1 MRSVSEPELVVPR
14 TDVIPTA
21 TTEDGRPLTPAQK
34 RFQSLVK
41 RIEAERATLS
51 AWHNHAPAFRQAYW
65 EAIDPLME
73 DLDSATRRWAFA
85 LDGAL
90 EKTIWTAAQRTTLQ
104 ELICDATS
112 NLLMAG
118 DDAEVKA
125 LFDKHA
131 LDTYDSQQRDMLLTI
146 KSMAEQELGIDLGDD
161 DFATEDELRE
171 RIRQA
176 EAAAADA
183 APEIEVEPP
192 PVKPQVSATQKRR
205 DLDAAEASR
214 SLREIYRK
222 LASALHPDRETD
234 PVQREAKTAQMQ
246 RVNQAY
252 ANKDLLSLLQLQLDV
267 EQIDTHHVATASDQR
282 LKHYNKVLSEQLEEL
297 KDEVHDVATDFCM
310 EFRLKSWP
318 LPKPEKLAPFIE
330 RATREVKAELFVVQC
345 NLRMLEDVAQTK
357 RWLRGQRVRPQEP
370 FGF

>member
-1 MRSVSEPELVVPR
+1 MTSSQPAAPR
-14 TDVIPTA
+14 TDVVPTA

-41 RIEAERATLS
+41 RIETERHTLS
-51 AWHNHAPAFRQAYW
+51 AWQTHAPAFRQAYW
-65 EAIDPLME
+65 EAMDPLME
-73 DLDSATRRWAFA
+73 DLDAATRQWSFA
-85 LDGAL
+85 LDATL
-90 EKTIWTAAQRTTLQ
+90 EKTTWTAAQRTTLQ
-104 ELICDATS
+104 ELICEAAS
-112 NLLMAG
+112 SLLAVR

-131 LDTYDSQQRDMLLTI
+131 EDDYDSQQRNLLMTI
-146 KSMAEQELGIDLGDD
+146 KSVAEQELGIDLGDD
-161 DFATEDELRE
+161 EIASEDELRE

-183 APEIEVEPP
+183 APDVEVEPP
-192 PVKPQVSATQKRR
+192 PAKPKANAAQKRR

-222 LASALHPDRETD
+222 LASALHPDREID

-252 ANKDLLSLLQLQLDV
+252 ANKDLLSLLQLQLDI
-267 EQIDTHHVATASDQR
+267 EQIDTHHVANASDQR

-310 EFRLKSWP
+310 EFRLESWP

-330 RATREVKAELFVVQC
+330 RAKREVRDELFVVQC
-345 NLRMLEDVAQTK
+345 NLRMLENVTATK
-357 RWLRGQRVRPQEP
+357 RWLRGQRVRPRGLM
-370 FGF
+370 GF

>member
-1 MRSVSEPELVVPR
+1 MTASQPAAPR
-14 TDVIPTA
+14 TDVVPTA
-21 TTEDGRPLTPAQK
+21 ATEDGRPLTPAQK

-41 RIEAERATLS
+41 RIETERRTLS
-51 AWHNHAPAFRQAYW
+51 AWQTHAPAFRQAYW

-73 DLDSATRRWAFA
+73 DLDAVTRQWAFA
-85 LDGAL
+85 LDSTL
-90 EKTIWTAAQRTTLQ
+90 EKTTWTAAQRTTLQ
-104 ELICDATS
+104 ELICEATS
-112 NLLMAG
+112 SLLVTD

-131 LDTYDSQQRDMLLTI
+131 SDDYDSQQRDLLMTI

-161 DFATEDELRE
+161 DVASEDELRE

-183 APEIEVEPP
+183 APEVEPP
-192 PVKPQVSATQKRR
+192 PAKPQANAAQKHRA
-205 DLDAAEASR
+205 LDAAETSR

-252 ANKDLLSLLQLQLDV
+252 ASKDLLSLLQLQLDI

-310 EFRLKSWP
+310 EFRLESWP

-330 RATREVKAELFVVQC
+330 RAKREVKDELFVVQC
-345 NLRMLEDVAQTK
+345 NLRMLENVTATK
-357 RWLRGQRVRPQEP
+357 RWLRGQRFRAREP

>member
-1 MRSVSEPELVVPR
+1 MTSSQPAAPR
-14 TDVIPTA
+14 TDVVPAA

-41 RIEAERATLS
+41 RIEAERRTLS
-51 AWHNHAPAFRQAYW
+51 AWQTHAPAFRQAYW

-73 DLDSATRRWAFA
+73 DLDAATRQWAFA
-85 LDGAL
+85 LDDAMA
-90 EKTIWTAAQRTTLQ
+90 KTTWTAAQRTTLR
-104 ELICDATS
+104 ELICEATS
-112 NLLMAG
+112 TLLAAG

-131 LDTYDSQQRDMLLTI
+131 DVDYDSEQRDLLMTL
-146 KSMAEQELGIDLGDD
+146 KAVAEQELGLDLGDD
-161 DFATEDELRE
+161 DVTSEDELRE

-176 EAAAADA
+176 EATAADA
-183 APEIEVEPP
+183 AGAAPEVEPP
-192 PVKPQVSATQKRR
+192 PARPHVNAAEKRR
-205 DLDAAEASR
+205 HLDAAEASR

-234 PVQREAKTAQMQ
+234 PVQREVKTAQMQ

-252 ANKDLLSLLQLQLDV
+252 ANNDLLSLLQLQLDI
-267 EQIDTHHVATASDQR
+267 EQIDTHHLATASDQR
-282 LKHYNKVLSEQLEEL
+282 LKHYNNVLGEQLEEL

-310 EFRLKSWP
+310 EFRLESWP

-330 RATREVKAELFVVQC
+330 RAKREVKAELFVVQC
-345 NLRMLEDVAQTK
+345 NLRMLGDVAATK
-357 RWLRGQRVRPQEP
+357 RWLRGRRVRPQEP